1 MHNIR
6 KLFKEFISLKVR
18 ESIEHMVVDRTQA
31 IVSPLKESQKI
42 VEVLLRSCELI
53 RDNLMQEEEVEGFLK
68 VEWCK

>member
-6 KLFKEFISLKVR
+6 KRFKDFISLRVR

-31 IVSPLKESQKI
+31 VVSPLKESQKI
-42 VEVLLRSCELI
+42 VEVLLKSCELI